1 MMKPVVAIIGRPNV
15 GKSALFNKIIGRRVS
30 IVEDTP
36 GVTRDRIYAEGD
48 WRSKPFILI
57 DTGGIEPDSK
67 DEILS
72 QMRRQ
77 ATTAID
83 LADVIVFVADIKSGI
98 TATDAEVASMLMKSG
113 KPLVLAVNKVDK
125 PGENPPEFYEFYN
138 LGLEP
143 VAVSALQGF
152 GIGDLLDEVY
162 SHLEHAWDEEEEDDA
177 IHVAVI
183 GRPNAGKSSLVN
195 QVLGE
200 NRVIV
205 SDIPGTTRDAIDT
218 RFERDGQSYVFI
230 DTAGIRRKAKVDEVI
245 ERYSVMRAFSAVE
258 RADVCLLVI
267 DGDEGVGEQDAKI
280 IGYAHEKG
288 KASVIVVNKWDKIE
302 KETNTM
308 RDMKTDVQEHLS
320 FMPYAPIE
328 FISAKTGARVERLF
342 PLIQE
347 VVKQNNM
354 RVTTGALNDI
364 INEATLKVQPPSDKG
379 KRLKIY
385 YGTQVSTKPPTFV
398 IFVND
403 KQLAHFSYIR
413 YLENQIRGA
422 FEMKGTPVRFI
433 IREKNTSKTGRYK

>member
-1 MMKPVVAIIGRPNV
+1 MKPVVAIIGRPNV

-36 GVTRDRIYAEGD
+36 GVTRDRIYAEGE
-48 WRSKPFILI
+48 WRGKPFILI

-77 ATTAID
+77 ASTAID
-83 LADVIVFVADIKSGI
+83 LADVIVFVVDLKTGI
-98 TATDAEVASMLMKSG
+98 TATDAEVASLLMKSG
-113 KPLVLAVNKVDK
+113 KPVVLAVNKVDK
-125 PGENPPEFYEFYN
+125 VGQEPPEFYEFYN
-138 LGLEP
+138 LGMEP
-143 VAVSALQGF
+143 IAVSSLQGL
-152 GIGDLLDEVY
+152 GIGDLLDEIY
-162 SHLEHAWDEEEEDDA
+162 RHLEHVWEEGPEENV

-200 NRVIV
+200 ERVIV
-205 SDIPGTTRDAIDT
+205 SNVPGTTRDAIDT
-218 RFERDGQSYVFI
+218 RFERDGQSYIFI
-230 DTAGIRRKAKVDEVI
+230 DTAGIRRKAKVDEKI
-245 ERYSVMRAFSAVE
+245 ERYSVMRAFSAIE
-258 RADVCLLVI
+258 RADACLLLI
-267 DGDEGVGEQDAKI
+267 DGAEGVGEQDAKI
-280 IGYAHEKG
+280 IGYAHEEG
-288 KASVIVVNKWDKIE
+288 KASIIVVNKWDKVE

-308 RDMKTDVQEHLS
+308 RNMKTKVQEQLS

-403 KQLAHFSYIR
+403 KQLAHFSYMR
-413 YLENQIRGA
+413 YLENQIRSA
-422 FEMKGTPVRFI
+422 FELTGTPIRFI
-433 IREKNTSKTGRYK
+433 VREKRTGKTGRYK

>member
-1 MMKPVVAIIGRPNV
+1 MKPVIAIIGRPNV

-48 WRSKPFILI
+48 WRNKPFILI

-77 ATTAID
+77 ANTAVD
-83 LADVIVFVADIKSGI
+83 LADVIVFVADLKTGI
-98 TATDAEVASMLMKSG
+98 TATDAEVASMLIKSG

-138 LGLEP
+138 LGIEP
-143 VAVSALQGF
+143 VAVSALQGL
-152 GIGDLLDEVY
+152 GIGDLLDEIY
-162 SHLEHAWDEEEEDDA
+162 SHLEHAWDEEEEDEA

-205 SDIPGTTRDAIDT
+205 SNIPGTTRDAIDT

-230 DTAGIRRKAKVDEVI
+230 DTAGIRRKAKVDEAI

-258 RADVCLLVI
+258 RADVCLLMI

-288 KASVIVVNKWDKIE
+288 KASIIVVNKWDKIE

-308 RDMKTDVQEHLS
+308 RNMKIKVQEHLS

-347 VVKQNNM
+347 VVQQNNM

>member
-1 MMKPVVAIIGRPNV
+1 MKPVVAIIGRPNV

-36 GVTRDRIYAEGD
+36 GVTRDRIYAEGE
-48 WRSKPFILI
+48 WRGKPFILI

-77 ATTAID
+77 ASTAID
-83 LADVIVFVADIKSGI
+83 LADVIVFVVDLKTGI
-98 TATDAEVASMLMKSG
+98 TATDAEVASLLMKSG
-113 KPLVLAVNKVDK
+113 KPVVLAVNKVDK
-125 PGENPPEFYEFYN
+125 VGQEPPEFYEFYN
-138 LGLEP
+138 LGMEP
-143 VAVSALQGF
+143 IAVSSLQGL
-152 GIGDLLDEVY
+152 GIGDLLDEIY
-162 SHLEHAWDEEEEDDA
+162 RHLEHVWEEEPEENV

-200 NRVIV
+200 ERVIV
-205 SDIPGTTRDAIDT
+205 SNVPGTTRDAIDT
-218 RFERDGQSYVFI
+218 RFERDGQSYIFI
-230 DTAGIRRKAKVDEVI
+230 DTAGIRRKAKVDEKI
-245 ERYSVMRAFSAVE
+245 ERYSVMRAFSAIE
-258 RADVCLLVI
+258 RADACLLLI
-267 DGDEGVGEQDAKI
+267 DGAEGVGEQDAKI
-280 IGYAHEKG
+280 IGYAHEEG
-288 KASVIVVNKWDKIE
+288 KASIIVVNKWDKVE

-308 RDMKTDVQEHLS
+308 RNMKTKVQEQLS

-403 KQLAHFSYIR
+403 KQLAHFSYMR
-413 YLENQIRGA
+413 YLENQIRSA
-422 FEMKGTPVRFI
+422 FELTGTPIRFI
-433 IREKNTSKTGRYK
+433 VREKRTGKTGRYK

>member
-1 MMKPVVAIIGRPNV
+1 MKPVIAIIGRPNV

-48 WRSKPFILI
+48 WRNKPFILI
-57 DTGGIEPDSK
+57 DTGGIEPGSK

-77 ATTAID
+77 ANTAVD
-83 LADVIVFVADIKSGI
+83 LADVIVFVADLKTGI
-98 TATDAEVASMLMKSG
+98 TATDAEVASMLIKSG

-138 LGLEP
+138 LGIEP
-143 VAVSALQGF
+143 VAVSALQGL
-152 GIGDLLDEVY
+152 GIGDLLDEIY
-162 SHLEHAWDEEEEDDA
+162 SHLEHAWDEEEEDEA

-205 SDIPGTTRDAIDT
+205 SNIPGTTRDAIDT

-230 DTAGIRRKAKVDEVI
+230 DTAGIRRKAKVDEAI

-258 RADVCLLVI
+258 RADVCLLMI

-288 KASVIVVNKWDKIE
+288 KASIIVVNKWDKIE

-308 RDMKTDVQEHLS
+308 RNMKIKVQEHLS

-347 VVKQNNM
+347 VVQQNNM

-413 YLENQIRGA
+413 YLENQIRSA

>member
-1 MMKPVVAIIGRPNV
+1 MKPVVAIIGRPNV

-30 IVEDTP
+30 SVEDTP
-36 GVTRDRIYAEGD
+36 GVTRDRIYAEGE

-77 ATTAID
+77 ANTAVD
-83 LADVIVFVADIKSGI
+83 LADVIVFVADLKTGI

-113 KPLVLAVNKVDK
+113 KPIVLAVNKVDK
-125 PGENPPEFYEFYN
+125 PGDNPPEFYEFYN

-143 VAVSALQGF
+143 VAVSALQGL
-152 GIGDLLDEVY
+152 GIGDLLDEIY

-230 DTAGIRRKAKVDEVI
+230 DTAGIRRKAKVDETI

-258 RADVCLLVI
+258 RADVCLLII

-288 KASVIVVNKWDKIE
+288 KASIIVVNKWDKIE

-308 RDMKTDVQEHLS
+308 RNMKIKVQEHLS

-347 VVKQNNM
+347 VVQQNSM

-413 YLENQIRGA
+413 YLENQIRSA

>member
-1 MMKPVVAIIGRPNV
+1 
-15 GKSALFNKIIGRRVS
+15 
-30 IVEDTP
+30 
-36 GVTRDRIYAEGD
+36 
-48 WRSKPFILI
+48 
-57 DTGGIEPDSK
+57 
-67 DEILS
+67 
-72 QMRRQ
+72 
-77 ATTAID
+77 
-83 LADVIVFVADIKSGI
+83 
-98 TATDAEVASMLMKSG
+98 MLMKSG
-113 KPLVLAVNKVDK
+113 KPIVLAVNKVDK
-125 PGENPPEFYEFYN
+125 PGDNPPEFYEFYN

-143 VAVSALQGF
+143 VAVSALQGL
-152 GIGDLLDEVY
+152 GIGDLLDEIY

-230 DTAGIRRKAKVDEVI
+230 DTAGIRRKAKVDETI

-258 RADVCLLVI
+258 RADVCLLII

-288 KASVIVVNKWDKIE
+288 KASIIVVNKWDKIE

-308 RDMKTDVQEHLS
+308 RNMKIKVQEHLS

-347 VVKQNNM
+347 VVQQNSM

-413 YLENQIRGA
+413 YLENQIRSA

>member
-1 MMKPVVAIIGRPNV
+1 MKPVIAIIGRPNV

-48 WRSKPFILI
+48 WRNKPFILI

-77 ATTAID
+77 ANTAVD
-83 LADVIVFVADIKSGI
+83 LADVIVFVADLKTGI
-98 TATDAEVASMLMKSG
+98 TATDAEVASMLIKSG

-138 LGLEP
+138 LGIEP
-143 VAVSALQGF
+143 VAVSALQGL
-152 GIGDLLDEVY
+152 GIGDLLDEIY
-162 SHLEHAWDEEEEDDA
+162 SHLEHAWDEEEEDEA

-205 SDIPGTTRDAIDT
+205 SNIPGTTRDAIDT
-218 RFERDGQSYVFI
+218 RFERDGKPYVFI
-230 DTAGIRRKAKVDEVI
+230 DTAGIRRKAKVDEAI

-258 RADVCLLVI
+258 RADVCLLMI

-288 KASVIVVNKWDKIE
+288 KASIIVVNKWDKIE

-308 RDMKTDVQEHLS
+308 RNMKIKVQEHLS

-347 VVKQNNM
+347 VVQQNNM

-413 YLENQIRGA
+413 YLENQIRSA

>member
-1 MMKPVVAIIGRPNV
+1 MKPVIAIIGRPNV

-48 WRSKPFILI
+48 WRNKPFILI

-77 ATTAID
+77 ANTAVD
-83 LADVIVFVADIKSGI
+83 LADVIVFVADLKTGI
-98 TATDAEVASMLMKSG
+98 TATDAEVASMLIKSG

-138 LGLEP
+138 LGIEP
-143 VAVSALQGF
+143 VAVSALQGL
-152 GIGDLLDEVY
+152 GIGDLLDEIY
-162 SHLEHAWDEEEEDDA
+162 SHLEHAWDEEEEDEA

-205 SDIPGTTRDAIDT
+205 SNIPGTTRDAIDT

-230 DTAGIRRKAKVDEVI
+230 DTAGIRRKAKVDEAI

-258 RADVCLLVI
+258 RADVCLLMI

-288 KASVIVVNKWDKIE
+288 KASIIVVNKWDKIE

-308 RDMKTDVQEHLS
+308 RNMKIKVQEHLS

-347 VVKQNNM
+347 VVQQNNM

-413 YLENQIRGA
+413 YLENQIRSA

>member
-1 MMKPVVAIIGRPNV
+1 MKPVVAIIGRPNV

-36 GVTRDRIYAEGD
+36 GVTRDRIYAEGE

-77 ATTAID
+77 ANTAVD
-83 LADVIVFVADIKSGI
+83 LADVIVFVADLKTGI

-113 KPLVLAVNKVDK
+113 KPIVLAVNKVDK
-125 PGENPPEFYEFYN
+125 PGDNPPEFYEFYN

-143 VAVSALQGF
+143 VAVSALQGL
-152 GIGDLLDEVY
+152 GIGDLLDEIY

-230 DTAGIRRKAKVDEVI
+230 DTAGIRRKAKVDETI

-258 RADVCLLVI
+258 RADVCLLII

-288 KASVIVVNKWDKIE
+288 KASIIVVNKWDKIE

-308 RDMKTDVQEHLS
+308 RNMKIKVQEHLS

-347 VVKQNNM
+347 VVQQNSM

-413 YLENQIRGA
+413 YLENQIRSA

>member
-1 MMKPVVAIIGRPNV
+1 MKPVVAIIGRPNV

-36 GVTRDRIYAEGD
+36 GVTRDRIYAEGE

-77 ATTAID
+77 ANTAVD
-83 LADVIVFVADIKSGI
+83 LADVIVFVADLKTGI

-113 KPLVLAVNKVDK
+113 KPIVLAVNKVDK
-125 PGENPPEFYEFYN
+125 PGDNPPEFYEFYN

-143 VAVSALQGF
+143 VAVSALQGL
-152 GIGDLLDEVY
+152 GIGDLLDEIY

-230 DTAGIRRKAKVDEVI
+230 DTAGIRRKAKVDEAI

-258 RADVCLLVI
+258 RADVCLLII

-288 KASVIVVNKWDKIE
+288 KASIIVVNKWDKIE

-308 RDMKTDVQEHLS
+308 RNMKIKVQEHLS

-347 VVKQNNM
+347 VVQQNSM

-413 YLENQIRGA
+413 YLENQIRSA